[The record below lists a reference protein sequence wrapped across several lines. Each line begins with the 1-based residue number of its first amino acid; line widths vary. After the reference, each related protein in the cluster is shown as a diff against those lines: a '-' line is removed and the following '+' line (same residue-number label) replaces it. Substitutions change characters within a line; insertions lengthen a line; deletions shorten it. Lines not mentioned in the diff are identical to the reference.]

1 MVRAD
6 ENTVVILDTG
16 TALIQADSGTND
28 EPALQWQGACSGV
41 ASNPP

>member
-16 TALIQADSGTND
+16 TALIPADSGTND
-28 EPALQWQGACSGV
+28 EPAL
-41 ASNPP
+41 